1 MTKKLVI
8 TPPTPEEQQAAHESF
23 MRYLRENPN
32 NFSYWFP
39 HIKNLTEK
47 GISIP
52 YSIIIHI
59 PEEVYK
65 AFFREE
71 EGDAEK
77 IDRWVMDIVSPTIAA
92 NPLLNGRKLFIK
104 NGTFSNKFDF
114 SKACLIEDARDE
126 ETLIHHIS
134 NIMYDSYMHE
144 TDGYLELV
152 VREFIEPE
160 ENTPTIYNGMPL
172 RCEARVFYNFDTHQ
186 LLYAVNY
193 WDWNYCHDGIC
204 FALGGER
211 KPDADT
217 YEKAWPA
224 GVQDTLPLA
233 AASGTY
239 REGPGLRRYAPC
251 TGRLPKYL
259 VGGLHAG
266 GRNGVADRHGRRL
279 EIGLLEPRKGGFEA
293 QKRLIL
299 LSYI

>member
-1 MTKKLVI
+1 MAKKLLI

-52 YSIIIHI
+52 YSIIIPI

-77 IDRWVMDIVSPTIAA
+77 IDRWVTDIVSPTIAV

-126 ETLIHHIS
+126 ETLIRHIS

-217 YEKAWPA
+217 YEKAWPLLEFKTRYLLRQHQELIEKA
-224 GVQDTLPLA
+224 LASVDTLHVP
-233 AASGTY
+233 
-239 REGPGLRRYAPC
+239 EGYPNIWSVDFMLEEEKVWLIDMAVGWRSAYWNPEKAGLK
-251 TGRLPKYL
+251 PK
-259 VGGLHAG
+259 
-266 GRNGVADRHGRRL
+266 NG
-279 EIGLLEPRKGGFEA
+279 
-293 QKRLIL
+293 
-299 LSYI
+299 